1 MANISPSN
9 QLTEPITMCV
19 NRGSNTADGPY
30 AMGKQQA
37 HMIPSAASSV
47 VSANSLSSSS
57 TKSSSISSIIGGDH
71 LNHQLSRNSSSMSAP
86 IEEKKEGEGVY
97 KTPSAPAVVV
107 PPSHQQQQVPAVLPP
122 TAPSVPASAVSGIP
136 TDVNPM
142 ILQMG
147 APPHPVAE
155 FLFQLTKMLTDN
167 NSEYIEWRN
176 ASIFVHD
183 PPGLE
188 KDILPKYFRH
198 SNYSSFQRQMNY
210 FGFRKIAGK
219 GKMAPCSYVNEHAK
233 EDISSLLFI
242 KRKKTGV
249 SSAAAKLM
257 AQQNRINRSMG
268 AGMGMGM
275 GGNAAL
281 MMGGALGG
289 MGGAAAALSGAN
301 QAISLN
307 NFSMMGGVSGVGGA
321 GNNNMMSAVS
331 INEQASLLRE
341 QQNMLVQLQQAHASA
356 LTNGAMGMGGAGQG
370 GIPQAT
376 QNKLNG
382 LGMNNG
388 GNNTN
393 LLTNDQGNIYMNSS
407 NNSNTF
413 NPTDAAAAQSL
424 LFQQAAQHA
433 AQQAAQQA
441 ASGLAGNAGN
451 FSQGMGG
458 ASVGDSNN
466 VLRVDSAA
474 NLRALLNQQ
483 ISMFNPPAGDPFSSS
498 TMNNL
503 VAPQCSAG
511 MTQPQGSAS
520 QQTGGIPAGNTNQG
534 LTYDLNELLQRS
546 GGMVD
551 NANVNIGATAALQQ
565 FQQQLLQG
573 SNTGAPGASPV
584 NQPFNLQGL
593 FGTGGVT
600 SNGSQGF

>member
-1 MANISPSN
+1 MVCGNG
-9 QLTEPITMCV
+9 
-19 NRGSNTADGPY
+19 GSAAVAPY
-30 AMGKQQA
+30 AYAMEKQA
-37 HMIPSAASSV
+37 RVISAASSV
-47 VSANSLSSSS
+47 VSAGSQSSSS
-57 TKSSSISSIIGGDH
+57 TKSSSVTA
-71 LNHQLSRNSSSMSAP
+71 NSSMGAAAP
-86 IEEKKEGEGVY
+86 ILEKKENDAPAAPAIHHQHQAKVSPP
-97 KTPSAPAVVV
+97 TTAAVPAPAV
-107 PPSHQQQQVPAVLPP
+107 
-122 TAPSVPASAVSGIP
+122 VSGIP

-210 FGFRKIAGK
+210 FCFRKIAGK
-219 GKMAPCSYVNEHAK
+219 GKMAPCSYVNENAK

-268 AGMGMGM
+268 GGMNGMGM
-275 GGNAAL
+275 GGNASL

-301 QAISLN
+301 QSISLN
-307 NFSMMGGVSGVGGA
+307 NFSMMGGVGGA
-321 GNNNMMSAVS
+321 GNMMSAVGS
-331 INEQASLLRE
+331 IHEQASLLRE

-356 LTNGAMGMGGAGQG
+356 LTNGSMGMGGAGQG

-382 LGMNNG
+382 LVMNNG
-388 GNNTN
+388 GNNTS
-393 LLTNDQGNIYMNSS
+393 LMTNDQGNLYMSSS
-407 NNSNTF
+407 NNPNGCF
-413 NPTDAAAAQSL
+413 NPADAAAAQSL
-424 LFQQAAQHA
+424 LFQQAAQ
-433 AQQAAQQA
+433 QA
-441 ASGLAGNAGN
+441 ASGLAGGAGN
-451 FSQGMGG
+451 FSQGMGVTG
-458 ASVGDSNN
+458 VGDSNN

-474 NLRALLNQQ
+474 NLRALINQQ
-483 ISMFNPPAGDPFSSS
+483 ISVFNTPAENPFASS

-503 VAPQCSAG
+503 GAPLQQNMQCSAG
-511 MTQPQGSAS
+511 MVQPQVLSS
-520 QQTGGIPAGNTNQG
+520 QQTGGLTSIPSGNNQG
-534 LTYDLNELLQRS
+534 LTYDLNELLQRT
-546 GGMVD
+546 GGMD
-551 NANVNIGATAALQQ
+551 NANASAGATAALQQ

-573 SNTGAPGASPV
+573 SNNVALGASAAPV
-584 NQPFNLQGL
+584 AQSFNLGGL
-593 FGTGGVT
+593 FGTGV
-600 SNGSQGF
+600 SNQ